1 MEIINKGT
9 KIRQIFKTFDKNHNG
24 TLSRSEFREVMEM
37 FKLGLTTEEVELL
50 VQEADS
56 NRDGNIDYEE
66 FCEFVNPVG
75 NTLKAFSRLIKCSGK
90 TLKDVFNLFD
100 KDRSGAI
107 SHAEFREAC
116 AKFNLGMTPRE
127 IEELINFIDKSRDG
141 RIDFNEFQRYM
152 ESTRTDEHRIP
163 PKSPEIHVSPQKD
176 PRTRA
181 LEEIVQ
187 AVKNSG
193 INLKEAFDVFDRNRD
208 GFISHEE
215 FKKVFNDMKL
225 GLNPYEIESVIQY
238 IDTSRDGR
246 ISITEFITI
255 FRDFGYEDGVTV
267 VSRKKLRS
275 VTELFE
281 ILDQYM
287 RQKNIP
293 LSKLFTE
300 IFDVNKDSF
309 IERKELENAFNKL
322 THNPLTNSEL
332 DLLMQEICHG
342 QVRFRFD
349 QFRSVYN
356 TVMRGSRR
364 SSEIEARQS
373 MIHGAS
379 NYEASM
385 SESQMM
391 RSARK

>member
-1 MEIINKGT
+1 
-9 KIRQIFKTFDKNHNG
+9 
-24 TLSRSEFREVMEM
+24 
-37 FKLGLTTEEVELL
+37 
-50 VQEADS
+50 
-56 NRDGNIDYEE
+56 
-66 FCEFVNPVG
+66 
-75 NTLKAFSRLIKCSGK
+75 
-90 TLKDVFNLFD
+90 
-100 KDRSGAI
+100 
-107 SHAEFREAC
+107 
-116 AKFNLGMTPRE
+116 
-127 IEELINFIDKSRDG
+127 
-141 RIDFNEFQRYM
+141 
-152 ESTRTDEHRIP
+152 
-163 PKSPEIHVSPQKD
+163 
-176 PRTRA
+176 
-181 LEEIVQ
+181 
-187 AVKNSG
+187 
-193 INLKEAFDVFDRNRD
+193 
-208 GFISHEE
+208 
-215 FKKVFNDMKL
+215 MKL